1 MKSRK
6 PNRPPDP
13 FVEARTRGQ
22 FVANAVPDGE
32 HRRRSRRKQQARAP
46 PDDEDDADDHDGA
59 YSIRAFCQ
67 RHSISES
74 FFHKLRSLGLGPA
87 IMKVGGRTLISR
99 ESAKRWRAEREA
111 AAQQQT
117 AA

>member
-13 FVEARTRGQ
+13 VVEARTRGQ

-46 PDDEDDADDHDGA
+46 PDDDDDDHHDGA
-59 YSIRAFCQ
+59 FSIRSSTPFQ
-67 RHSISES
+67 RAS
-74 FFHKLRSLGLGPA
+74 FTSLERWGLARRS
-87 IMKVGGRTLISR
+87 
-99 ESAKRWRAEREA
+99 
-111 AAQQQT
+111 
-117 AA
+117 